1 MCSFFDSASNSKL
14 QTFPTWE
21 TAAAGT
27 GTPSTLNTT
36 VATPDRL
43 SVTSADT
50 LAQPTTVVIV
60 TTSGLS
66 TPLTVLVLTIG
77 SRMAISGGVV
87 STSQAN
93 DASEVSMTRSRSRAW
108 ASKV

>member
-1 MCSFFDSASNSKL
+1 MCSFFDWGSSSKL

-21 TAAAGT
+21 TTATGT

-43 SVTSADT
+43 SVTLAET

-60 TTSGLS
+60 TTSALS

-77 SRMAISGGVV
+77 SVMVISGGVV
-87 STSQAN
+87 STSQVN

-108 ASKV
+108 